1 MDDAPA
7 VMLTGEEH
15 QLITNTLRKLLP
27 YGDPDR
33 YTKAEVRAAYIEAY
47 KPYPLWLE
55 AIAKYFK

>member
-1 MDDAPA
+1 
-7 VMLTGEEH
+7 MLTGEEH